1 MSILQ
6 NKRAKDESASGPKLV
21 DVFSGCG
28 GFSLGAHK
36 AGFRV
41 VVAFDNDRILASSYQ
56 YNFPD
61 TRMMFRDVTD
71 VDGNMV
77 RAAAGGQVD
86 GIVGGPPCQG
96 FSDIGQRHPAD
107 PRSRLLGHFFRI
119 VREVRPPFFAME
131 NVRGLAYSNAR
142 SVLDEALQ
150 LVEDEYVILG
160 PIMLNAAEFG
170 AATNR
175 SRLFVIGIHKD
186 RGEALTLEH
195 FDALKR
201 APATVKAAISDLD
214 GAAALGQRDG
224 FDTWR
229 ITRTGRPY
237 NYARILRSPDGL
249 FTGHRVTSHCGQV
262 VARFDAVP
270 PGGIDTI
277 GRHPRLSWSGQC
289 PTLRAGTGPDRGS
302 HQSIRPI
309 HPEHP
314 RVITVRE
321 AARLQGFPDYHRF
334 HSTVWHSFR
343 MIGNSVSPIIAK
355 AIFRAIEARLDIR
368 GR

>member
-6 NKRAKDESASGPKLV
+6 DKRAKDESASGPKLV

-28 GFSLGAHK
+28 GFSLGAHN
-36 AGFRV
+36 ADFRV
-41 VVAFDNDRILASSYQ
+41 VVAFDNDRVLASSYQ
-56 YNFPD
+56 YNFPN
-61 TRMMFRDVTD
+61 TRMVFRDVTD
-71 VDGNMV
+71 VDGNMI

-96 FSDIGQRHPAD
+96 FSDIGKRHPAD
-107 PRSRLLGHFFRI
+107 PRSRLLCHFFRI
-119 VREVRPPFFAME
+119 VREVRPSFFAME

-175 SRLFVIGIHKD
+175 SRLFVVGIHKD
-186 RGEALTLEH
+186 RGEALTLKH

-270 PGGIDTI
+270 PG
-277 GRHPRLSWSGQC
+277 
-289 PTLRAGTGPDRGS
+289 
-302 HQSIRPI
+302 
-309 HPEHP
+309 
-314 RVITVRE
+314 V
-321 AARLQGFPDYHRF
+321 
-334 HSTVWHSFR
+334 ST
-343 MIGNSVSPIIAK
+343 
-355 AIFRAIEARLDIR
+355 RLDAIR
-368 GR
+368 VSLGQVNALLFEPGQVLTGGLTNRSDRYTQNTHASSRLGKLHDFKVSQTTTASTLQSGTRSG